1 MRRAGL
7 LETMASGDL
16 EAVTRAVGRGYRPGS
31 VERLAAQNPEWHEA
45 LERAEH
51 EVGTLYAALCEADA
65 TLVRWRE
72 AVGELYR
79 VWSRV
84 NDAPAEP
91 VEPVEDDALVLE
103 EVA

>member
-1 MRRAGL
+1 MRRSGL

-16 EAVTRAVGRGYRPGS
+16 EAVTRAVGRGYRAGS
-31 VERLAAQNPEWHEA
+31 VERLAARDPEWREA
-45 LERAEH
+45 LEQAER
-51 EVGTLYAALCEADA
+51 EVGTLYAQLCQADD

-72 AVGELYR
+72 AIGELYR

-84 NDAPAEP
+84 NDAAVEDEP
-91 VEPVEDDALVLE
+91 VILE

>member
-16 EAVTRAVGRGYRPGS
+16 EAVTRAVGRGYRVGS
-31 VERLAAQNPEWHEA
+31 MERLASLDPEWQA
-45 LERAEH
+45 AVERAER

-65 TLVRWRE
+65 TLIRWRE

-84 NDAPAEP
+84 NDVPAEDETP
-91 VEPVEDDALVLE
+91 VLE
-103 EVA
+103 QVA

>member
-16 EAVTRAVGRGYRPGS
+16 EAVTRAVGRGYRAGS
-31 VERLAAQNPEWHEA
+31 AERLAAHDPEWHAA
-45 LERAEH
+45 LERAER
-51 EVGTLYAALCEADA
+51 EVGTLYAALCDADT

-79 VWSRV
+79 LWARTSEASAEDEV
-84 NDAPAEP
+84 PA
-91 VEPVEDDALVLE
+91 LE

>member
-16 EAVTRAVGRGYRPGS
+16 EAVTRAVGRGYRTGS
-31 VERLAAQNPEWHEA
+31 AERLAVQDPEWHA
-45 LERAEH
+45 AVERAER
-51 EVGTLYAALCEADA
+51 EVGVLYAALCEADA

-79 VWSRV
+79 VWSRA
-84 NDAPAEP
+84 NDAPAEDE
-91 VEPVEDDALVLE
+91 VVLE

>member
-16 EAVTRAVGRGYRPGS
+16 EAVTRAVGRGYRPGNA
-31 VERLAAQNPEWHEA
+31 ERLAVQSPEWHEA
-45 LERAEH
+45 LERAER
-51 EVGTLYAALCEADA
+51 EVGTLYAELCEADA
-65 TLVRWRE
+65 TLARWRE

-84 NDAPAEP
+84 NDARAED
-91 VEPVEDDALVLE
+91 EALVLE

>member
-16 EAVTRAVGRGYRPGS
+16 EVLTRAVGRSYRAGS
-31 VERLAAQNPEWHEA
+31 AERLAVQDPLWHDA
-45 LERAEH
+45 LERAER
-51 EVGTLYAALCEADA
+51 EVGALYAELCQADA
-65 TLVRWRE
+65 TLLRWRE

-84 NDAPAEP
+84 NDAP
-91 VEPVEDDALVLE
+91 VEDMAPVLE

>member
-16 EAVTRAVGRGYRPGS
+16 DAVTRAVGRGYRTGS
-31 VERLAAQNPEWHEA
+31 AERLAAQDPAWHA
-45 LERAEH
+45 AVERAER
-51 EVGTLYAALCEADA
+51 EVGTLYAALCEADT

-79 VWSRV
+79 LWSRV
-84 NDAPAEP
+84 NDARAQDEAP
-91 VEPVEDDALVLE
+91 VLE

>member
-1 MRRAGL
+1 L

-16 EAVTRAVGRGYRPGS
+16 DAVTRAVGRGYRPGS
-31 VERLAAQNPEWHEA
+31 VSRLAEQDPEWHA
-45 LERAEH
+45 AVERAER

-79 VWSRV
+79 LWSRV
-84 NDAPAEP
+84 NDVPAEDEVP
-91 VEPVEDDALVLE
+91 VLE

>member
-16 EAVTRAVGRGYRPGS
+16 EAVTRAVGRGYRAGS
-31 VERLAAQNPEWHEA
+31 IARLAAQNPDWHA
-45 LERAEH
+45 AVERAER

-65 TLVRWRE
+65 TLLRWRE

-84 NDAPAEP
+84 HDAPI
-91 VEPVEDDALVLE
+91 EDEAPVLE

>member
-16 EAVTRAVGRGYRPGS
+16 EAVTRAVERGYRPGDF
-31 VERLAAQNPEWHEA
+31 ERLAARDPEWRDA
-45 LERAEH
+45 LERAER
-51 EVGTLYAALCEADA
+51 EVGTLYATLVEADD
-65 TLVRWRE
+65 TLVHWRE

-79 VWSRV
+79 LWARV
-84 NDAPAEP
+84 NEA
-91 VEPVEDDALVLE
+91 PVEDRAPVLE